1 MVKWWFLHKN
11 VGLIQIFC
19 ITSQYWSVQLC
30 KIVSISTFRYMCFF
44 FYSNFKGPKIK
55 QILEIVF
62 LGPRKSSKTCKH
74 VIIREKVANRST
86 LLACAA
92 MKNCFPRFAH
102 LPCYFGQ
109 QVWKR
114 SAGSMGQIL
123 YSTTE
128 RERKNQRCE
137 SKLRIR
143 LL

>member
-1 MVKWWFLHKN
+1 M
-11 VGLIQIFC
+11 
-19 ITSQYWSVQLC
+19 QLC

-44 FYSNFKGPKIK
+44 KKNSNFKGPKIK

-128 RERKNQRCE
+128 REREKTRDANPNCGSVCYNIVDGIRNLP
-137 SKLRIR
+137 KLKTS
-143 LL
+143 

>member
-1 MVKWWFLHKN
+1 M
-11 VGLIQIFC
+11 
-19 ITSQYWSVQLC
+19 QLC
-30 KIVSISTFRYMCFF
+30 KIVSISTFRYMLLFF
-44 FYSNFKGPKIK
+44 LTLTIKGPRSNKFWK
-55 QILEIVF
+55 SSF
-62 LGPRKSSKTCKH
+62 WAPGKSSKTCKH

-114 SAGSMGQIL
+114 SAGRMGQIL

-128 RERKNQRCE
+128 RERKKTRDANPNCGSVCYNIVDGIRNLP
-137 SKLRIR
+137 KLQTS
-143 LL
+143 